1 MSPVVAPHAGAWIET
16 LYGRCPSE
24 KDKSSHPMRVRGLKL
39 QQSHRSGAASLVA
52 PHAGAWIET
61 DALLL
66 NAERLGS
73 HPMRVRGLKHRQIVN
88 ISFIKCRTPCG
99 CVD

>member
-1 MSPVVAPHAGAWIET
+1 MSHPMRVRGLKLITRTERANRTDVAPHAGAWIET
-16 LYGRCPSE
+16 RLGSYEAKEFG
-24 KDKSSHPMRVRGLKL
+24 
-39 QQSHRSGAASLVA
+39 VA

-73 HPMRVRGLKHRQIVN
+73 HPMRVRGLKHR
-88 ISFIKCRTPCG
+88 
-99 CVD
+99 